1 MSTVITG
8 AVMTQEKTGNYHLN
22 AATADLGLAQFVAVR
37 IRFDRIIRT
46 RVHAAG
52 IPPRMP
58 PRMAVQQFKE
68 RGWR

>member
-8 AVMTQEKTGNYHLN
+8 AVSTQERSWKYHFN
-22 AATADLGLAQFVAVR
+22 EAATDRGLAQLVTVW
-37 IRFDRIIRT
+37 IRFEGIIRT
-46 RVHAAG
+46 GVHTVG
-52 IPPRMP
+52 MP